1 MKPDLSSARG
11 RSFVVTGANTGIG
24 KATVEALA
32 AAGARLLVVARSADK
47 TRPVID
53 AIKAA
58 HPNVDI
64 AFQQM
69 DLGNFASIR
78 AGAQAI
84 LDSQRPL
91 DVLINNAGLAGSRGL
106 TDDGLE
112 RTVGTNHFGT
122 YLLTQLLLPRL
133 LESSSPRV
141 VNVASEAHYNPKAI
155 DFDSFRRIASN
166 RVGFAEYGVSKLMNV
181 LHANALARL
190 HPSLIAVSLHPG
202 VVASDVWREL
212 PTPLRQ
218 IAKLFML
225 DTVQGAYTQLFA
237 ATSPTI
243 VSGRYYD
250 KSREKRTNRL
260 ADDVALQDR
269 LMAVSREITGA

>member
-1 MKPDLSSARG
+1 MKPDLSLARG

-24 KATVEALA
+24 KATAEGLA
-32 AAGARLLVVARSADK
+32 AAGARVLIVARSADK

-58 HPNVDI
+58 HPDVDI
-64 AFQQM
+64 AFQQI

-84 LDSQRPL
+84 LDTRRPI
-91 DVLINNAGLAGSRGL
+91 DVLINNAGLAGGGGL

-112 RTVGTNHFGT
+112 RTIGTNHFGT
-122 YLLTQLLLPRL
+122 YLLTQLLLSRV
-133 LESSSPRV
+133 LESSAPRV
-141 VNVASEAHYNPKAI
+141 VNVASEAHFNPKTI
-155 DFDSFRRIASN
+155 DFDSFRAVAKGP
-166 RVGFAEYGVSKLMNV
+166 VGFAEYGVSKLMNV

-190 HPSLIAVSLHPG
+190 HPALISVSLHPG
-202 VVASDVWREL
+202 VVASDVWRQL

-218 IAKLFML
+218 FAKLFML
-225 DTVQGAYTQLFA
+225 DTEQGAYTQLFA

-250 KSREKRTNRL
+250 KSTEKRANIL
-260 ADDVALQDR
+260 AGDVALQDR